1 MSPAAALPAGYPA
14 LMLSVALLACVVETE
29 PPDSEDSPAIATRG
43 DSMGFCDAWDTLSMG
58 SIDELTVA
66 NSDVADAA
74 ELQLRVVRPH
84 RPRGSVF
91 AWNLINPPGAVTSD
105 WTMAD
110 FAVLES
116 QAQGREVFGTLQVY
130 TDPTAGDLPV
140 FTVPPHAEEMAA
152 WLDFVSRVVERYDFD
167 GLDDMPGLI
176 APVGAW
182 EVGNEPTSPP
192 LTIETD
198 GPVFVDWMAATY
210 DAAKASS
217 ATTPVLVG
225 GAAPVLTLD
234 GEVDPWVDGL
244 FRYFFE
250 HGGAAY
256 TDAFNFHTFVGVPNP
271 DVDAYFDHWESV
283 VVGVPFWVGEVGS
296 RGANI
301 QTEWGTPADEARW
314 MIERL
319 DSSFERGAERVH
331 WCRGGLETA
340 DIPEEV
346 LAAIAEY
353 AGTPVE

>member
-1 MSPAAALPAGYPA
+1 
-14 LMLSVALLACVVETE
+14 MLLAEYLACVLD
-29 PPDSEDSPAIATRG
+29 PEDSTSSPVPEDSVVPATRG
-43 DSMGFCDAWDTLSMG
+43 DAMGFCDAWDTKTMAST
-58 SIDELTVA
+58 DELAIA
-66 NSDVADAA
+66 NSDVGDAA
-74 ELQLRVVRPH
+74 ELQLRMVRPH

-91 AWNLINPPGAVTSD
+91 AWNLINPPESVTLD
-105 WTMAD
+105 WTLPD
-110 FAVLES
+110 YAVLES
-116 QAQGREVFGTLQVY
+116 QVQGREVFGTLQVY
-130 TDPTAGDLPV
+130 TDPTDGDLPV
-140 FTVPPHAEEMAA
+140 FTVAPHAEEMAA
-152 WLDFVSRVVERYDFD
+152 WLEFVSRVVERYDFD
-167 GLDDMPGLI
+167 GLDDMPGLT

-192 LTIETD
+192 DSIEVD
-198 GPVFVDWMAATY
+198 GPVFVDWIAATY

-217 ATTPVLVG
+217 ATTLVLVG

-234 GEVDPWVDGL
+234 GEVDPWIDGL

-271 DVDAYFDHWESV
+271 DMDAYFDHWESV

-301 QTEWGTPADEARW
+301 QTEWGSADDEARW

-319 DSSFERGAERVH
+319 DACFDRGAERVH

-346 LAAIAEY
+346 LAAITEY
-353 AGTPVE
+353 AGTALE